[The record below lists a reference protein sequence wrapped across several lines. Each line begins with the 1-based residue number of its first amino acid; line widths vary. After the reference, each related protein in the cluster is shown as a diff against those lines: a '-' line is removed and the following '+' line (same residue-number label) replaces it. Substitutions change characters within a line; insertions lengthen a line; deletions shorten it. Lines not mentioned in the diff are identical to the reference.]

1 MSDTVA
7 PSASKVMGT
16 ATVCPCTA
24 GIALGRV
31 SDGLSGRGVFV
42 GEGVCVGRMVG
53 VGVRVGVGVPV
64 GLDVGRG
71 A

>member
-1 MSDTVA
+1 MVDTFA
-7 PSASKVMGT
+7 PSESNVIGT
-16 ATVCPCTA
+16 VTFCPCTA

-31 SDGLSGRGVFV
+31 SDGLSGGGVFV
-42 GEGVCVGRMVG
+42 GMGVRGGRMVG